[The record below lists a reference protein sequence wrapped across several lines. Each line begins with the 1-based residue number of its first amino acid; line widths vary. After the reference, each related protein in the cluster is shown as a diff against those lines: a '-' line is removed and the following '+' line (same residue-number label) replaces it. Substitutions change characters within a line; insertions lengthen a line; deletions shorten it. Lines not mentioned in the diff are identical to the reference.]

1 LWYLNVHSPPPYRW
15 VRTRA
20 TLYPNALILAW
31 IVPGG
36 GRAVVTLDLV
46 NCTEVR
52 SVPSPLHRDAIDDI
66 GSIAARA
73 QSADEDAGDG
83 ERLADF
89 LCPFQLIYSDG
100 LERLGAENAR
110 ERVRWV
116 AALWFVLTATK

>member
-1 LWYLNVHSPPPYRW
+1 VHAPPPYRW

-20 TLYPNALILAW
+20 TLYPNALIISW
-31 IVPGG
+31 IVPLGG

-66 GSIAARA
+66 GSRAARD
-73 QSADEDAGDG
+73 QSAEEESPEG
-83 ERLADF
+83 EGLADF
-89 LCPFQLIYSDG
+89 LCPFQLLYSDG

-116 AALWFVLTATK
+116 AALWFVDFF